1 MSERIIEK
9 KIRNFVRK
17 FFIKSLLEDKFK
29 NHNNISNVM
38 ITAYFNKTMHNIKSE
53 NNEERQKFFFAFRT
67 KYIDDFKRNRKL
79 FTTLISNFKQRKA
92 FKEFKAKFVKEEW
105 DKINGDKI
113 AKYLALRE
121 KTITTEDFEY
131 IFDLIRIIDK

>member
-1 MSERIIEK
+1 MDSTIQK
-9 KIRNFVRK
+9 KIKNFVRK
-17 FFIKSLLEDKFK
+17 YFINSVLENEDKEISS
-29 NHNNISNVM
+29 NIM
-38 ITAYFNKTMHNIKSE
+38 ITKYFKRSTYNIKSA
-53 NNEERQKFFFAFRT
+53 NSVERQKFFFAFRT

-92 FKEFKAKFVKEEW
+92 FKDFKAKFVKEEW
-105 DKINGDKI
+105 DKINGEKI

-121 KTITTEDFEY
+121 KTVTTEDFEY

>member
-1 MSERIIEK
+1 MDSTIQK
-9 KIRNFVRK
+9 KITNFVRK
-17 FFIKSLLEDKFK
+17 YFINSVLENKDKE
-29 NHNNISNVM
+29 ISSNTM
-38 ITAYFNKTMHNIKSE
+38 ITKYFRRSTYNIKSATSV
-53 NNEERQKFFFAFRT
+53 ERQKFFFAFRT

-79 FTTLISNFKQRKA
+79 FTTLISDFKRRKA

>member
-1 MSERIIEK
+1 MESIIQK

-53 NNEERQKFFFAFRT
+53 NNAERQKFFFAFRT

-79 FTTLISNFKQRKA
+79 FATLISNFKQRKA
-92 FKEFKAKFVKEEW
+92 FKAEM
-105 DKINGDKI
+105 DKILTPEQQEKWEAMKKEN
-113 AKYLALRE
+113 RE
-121 KTITTEDFEY
+121 KMREKRGEMQQK
-131 IFDLIRIIDK
+131 REKNKEGKQK

>member
-53 NNEERQKFFFAFRT
+53 NNAERQKFFFAFRT

-92 FKEFKAKFVKEEW
+92 FKDLKAKFVKEEW